1 VATFQMLMSF
11 DTLRTLVSFVV
22 VLGVLIVIHELG
34 HFIMARLAGVG
45 IERFSVGFGPVL
57 WRFRGKETEYCVSA
71 IPLGG
76 YVKMMGDDENPLEG
90 GRTGALDPAKA
101 FNRKPLAARF
111 LIVFAG
117 PAMNFV
123 LAVVIAA
130 LVFML
135 VGRQVAPAEV
145 GRITDGGPAAQ
156 AGLKTGERI
165 VAVDGRPVQYWE
177 DLAHAVQAAAG
188 RSLQV
193 AVRGPA
199 GERTVALTPASAKR
213 KDLFGD
219 EQSVWE
225 IGAAPYLPASIGD
238 TIAGDPADKAGL
250 RSGDVV
256 TALEGQPVL
265 SWDELAERIHQ
276 RADQPTRLE
285 VKRGTGTLAI
295 TVTPK
300 KGKIPGPDGKE
311 VEVGL
316 VGIRPGGATT
326 LVRSHPLSAAWE
338 GLAFSADVTLKTAIG
353 LYKIVLGQIPRD
365 NIGGP
370 IQIAKTAGEQARQG
384 IASLAFFTAV
394 ISINLFLL
402 NLLPVPMLD
411 GGHLLFFA
419 FEAVLGRPLSVRKRE
434 VAQQVGFALLM
445 LLMVFA
451 FYNDFKRIGLF

>member
-1 VATFQMLMSF
+1 MATVQM
-11 DTLRTLVSFVV
+11 LVSFVV
-22 VLGVLIVIHELG
+22 VLGILIVVHELG
-34 HFIMARLAGVG
+34 HFLMARLAGVG
-45 IERFSVGFGPVL
+45 VERFSIGFGPVL

-71 IPLGG
+71 IPMGG

-90 GRTGALDPAKA
+90 GKGASIDPAKA
-101 FNRKPLAARF
+101 FNGKPLAARF

-123 LAVVIAA
+123 LAAVIAG
-130 LVFML
+130 LMFML
-135 VGRQVAPAEV
+135 VGRPVAPALV
-145 GRITDGGPAAQ
+145 GRVVDGSPAAQ
-156 AGLKTGERI
+156 AGLKTGDRL
-165 VAVDGRPVQYWE
+165 VAIDGKPVQYWE
-177 DLAHAVQAAAG
+177 DLARIVQAARG
-188 RSLQV
+188 RALQV
-193 AVRGPA
+193 AVQGSA
-199 GERTVALTPASAKR
+199 GERTVALTPAQTKR

-219 EQSVWE
+219 EQIVWE
-225 IGAAPYLPASIGD
+225 IGASPYIPAAIGD
-238 TIAGDPADKAGL
+238 TVAGDPADQAGL
-250 RSGDVV
+250 KAGDVV
-256 TALEGQPVL
+256 VTLEGQPVL

-276 RADQPTRLE
+276 RAGQPTRLE
-285 VKRGTGTLAI
+285 VKRGTETLAI

-300 KGKIPGPDGKE
+300 KGKVPGADGKE
-311 VEVGL
+311 TEVGL
-316 VGIRPGGATT
+316 VGIRPGGSVTM
-326 LVRSHPLSAAWE
+326 VRSNPIYALWE
-338 GLAFSADVTLKTAIG
+338 GVAWSGDVTMKTAIG
-353 LYKIVLGQIPRD
+353 LYKIVVGQLDRS

-384 IASLAFFTAV
+384 IVSLALFTAV

>member
-1 VATFQMLMSF
+1 VATLQM
-11 DTLRTLVSFVV
+11 LVSFVV
-22 VLGVLIVIHELG
+22 VLGVLIVVHELG
-34 HFIMARLAGVG
+34 HFLMARLAGVG
-45 IERFSVGFGPVL
+45 VERFSVGFGPVL

-71 IPLGG
+71 IPMGG

-90 GRTGALDPAKA
+90 GKGAAIDPAKA
-101 FNRKPLAARF
+101 FNGKPLAARF

-123 LAVVIAA
+123 LAALIAG
-130 LVFML
+130 LMFML
-135 VGRQVAPAEV
+135 VGRPVAPALV
-145 GRITDGGPAAQ
+145 GRVTDGSPAAQ
-156 AGLKTGERI
+156 AGLKTGDRL
-165 VAVDGRPVQYWE
+165 VAVDGKPVQYWE
-177 DLAHAVQAAAG
+177 DLARLVQAARG
-188 RSLQV
+188 RVLQV
-193 AVRGPA
+193 AVQGPA
-199 GERTVALTPASAKR
+199 GERTVALTPGQTKR

-219 EQSVWE
+219 EQTVWE
-225 IGAAPYLPASIGD
+225 IGASPYIPAAIGD
-238 TIAGDPADKAGL
+238 TIAGDPADQAGL
-250 RSGDVV
+250 KAGDVV
-256 TALEGQPVL
+256 VALEGQPVL

-276 RADQPTRLE
+276 RAGQPTRLE
-285 VKRGTGTLAI
+285 IKRGAETLTV

-300 KGKIPGPDGKE
+300 KSKIPGADGKE
-311 VEVGL
+311 TEVGL
-316 VGIRPGGATT
+316 VGIRPGGSVTM
-326 LVRSHPLSAAWE
+326 VRSNPISALWE
-338 GLAFSADVTLKTAIG
+338 GLVWSGDVTVKTAIG
-353 LYKIVLGQIPRD
+353 LYKIVVGQLDRS

-384 IASLAFFTAV
+384 IVSLALFTAV
-394 ISINLFLL
+394 ISVNLFLL